1 MKTFSE
7 NDLAKNNGE
16 NGTPAFIAYKGRVY
30 DVTKSPLWANGD
42 HQGLH
47 QAGKDLTA
55 DLESMAPHGSEV
67 LERIPEIGTLDL
79 G

>member
-1 MKTFSE
+1 MKNFSKE
-7 NDLAKNNGE
+7 DLAKNNGE
-16 NGTPAFIAYKGRVY
+16 SGAPAFIAYKGKVY
-30 DVTKSPLWANGD
+30 DVTKSPLWENGT

-47 QAGKDLTA
+47 EAGKDLTA

-67 LERIPEIGTLDL
+67 LERIPEIGTLEI